1 MLTELLFVPI
11 VLVYLGILCALFVYG
26 MNFIYLTFVALRTGD
41 QQPAATIPETWPMV
55 TVQLPVYN
63 EYYVAGRL
71 IDAAA
76 RIDYPADRLEI
87 QVLDDSTDDTST
99 IVADLVAKW
108 RDKGVDITH
117 VQREGRE
124 GYKAGALRHGLEIA
138 RGELIAIFDADF
150 VPTPD
155 FLRAAVPAMVAD
167 PGLAFVQARWGHVNR
182 DFSLLTPSAGR
193 RHRRALRHR
202 ASRPL
207 GTRLLLQL
215 QRHGRDLAAE
225 RTPRRRGVAG
235 RHADRGPRRV
245 VPRVHGGMARGLPPQ
260 GRGSRGAPREHER
273 VPEAAAPLGTRQ
285 LRVRDQAPPTVV
297 AIRPPVVAE
306 GVGDAAPHRL
316 LHPPACCW
324 CCRSCTP

>member
-26 MNFIYLTFVALRTGD
+26 MNFIYLTFIALRTGD
-41 QQPAATIPETWPMV
+41 RQPAATIPETWPMV

-117 VQREGRE
+117 VQREGRQ

-167 PGLAFVQARWGHVNR
+167 PGLAFVQARWVTSTGTSRCSRVCRRSPSTGTSASSKPAAGHAA
-182 DFSLLTPSAGR
+182 T
-193 RHRRALRHR
+193 
-202 ASRPL
+202 AS
-207 GTRLLLQL
+207 TS
-215 QRHGRDLAAE
+215 
-225 RTPRRRGVAG
+225 T
-235 RHADRGPRRV
+235 
-245 VPRVHGGMARGLPPQ
+245 ARQGSGDGAHSSTS
-260 GRGSRGAPREHER
+260 GRGRT
-273 VPEAAAPLGTRQ
+273 TR
-285 LRVRDQAPPTVV
+285 
-297 AIRPPVVAE
+297 
-306 GVGDAAPHRL
+306 
-316 LHPPACCW
+316 
-324 CCRSCTP
+324 